1 MPTTAARAPAT
12 SRLTS
17 KENPISPAPHNDP
30 DLNSLIEEITI
41 DAHDEDEQLMG
52 FENAF
57 DEANFPCAG
66 TVVGENVEV
75 LSVTIAND
83 RRDLIAACQRNGKRY
98 QIALLD
104 IDIDDDAQTSHLIA
118 AYRHWS
124 ADR

>member
-1 MPTTAARAPAT
+1 MPATAAGAPAS

-17 KENPISPAPHNDP
+17 KESPISPAPHNDP
-30 DLNSLIEEITI
+30 DLDSLIEEITV
-41 DAHDEDEQLMG
+41 DAYNEDEQLMG

-57 DEANFPCAG
+57 DEANFPCPG
-66 TVVGENVEV
+66 TVVGEDVEV
-75 LSVTIAND
+75 LTVTIAND

-104 IDIDDDAQTSHLIA
+104 IDIDADAETSRLIA

-124 ADR
+124 AGR